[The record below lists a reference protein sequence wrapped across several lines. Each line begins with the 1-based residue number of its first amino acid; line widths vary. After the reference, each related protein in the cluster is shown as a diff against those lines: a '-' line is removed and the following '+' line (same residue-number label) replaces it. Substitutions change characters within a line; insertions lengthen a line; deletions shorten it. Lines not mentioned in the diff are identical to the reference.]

1 VSKLLAYLQLV
12 RLPNIFT
19 AIADVAMGF
28 FVTHYGAPQREDGLA
43 AFNPSSVTTLA
54 LLAAASAC
62 LYSAGMALND
72 FFDVEID
79 RVERLER
86 PIPSGRVSL
95 SGARGLGFGLLAA
108 GIFIAVVLSIT
119 EQDYR
124 PGAVAAALS
133 VAVVAYDAI
142 IKRTPLGPVGMGL
155 CRFLNVLLGMS
166 LSVAPWESWNYAV
179 AGGIGVYIAGVT
191 WFARTEAQA
200 SHRLSLALAT
210 VVGAAGVLLL
220 VAFPRIAPA
229 EVVSVA
235 IQDDLRRWN
244 MLWGL
249 LGFLIAWRCVW
260 AIIDPRPMLVQRAV
274 RQCIFSLIM
283 LDAVVTFAVAG
294 FVPAVLIML
303 LLLPTMFLGQFI
315 YST

>member
-1 VSKLLAYLQLV
+1 MAKFLPYLQLV
-12 RLPNIFT
+12 RLPNVFT

-28 FVTHYGAPQREDGLA
+28 FVTQWGPSQRTDGIAVFDAAPL
-43 AFNPSSVTTLA
+43 TKLA

-72 FFDVEID
+72 YFDVEVD
-79 RVERLER
+79 RAERPER

-95 SGARGLGFGLLAA
+95 SGARGLGFGLLAS
-108 GIFIAVVLSIT
+108 GVFIATVLSLT

-124 PGAVAAALS
+124 PALVGAALAI
-133 VAVVAYDAI
+133 AVVAYDRLV
-142 IKRTPLGPVGMGL
+142 KRTPLGPIGMGL

-166 LSVAPWESWNYAV
+166 LSPAPWATWNYVV
-179 AGGIGVYIAGVT
+179 AGGIGVYIVGVT
-191 WFARTEAQA
+191 WFARTEAKA
-200 SHRLSLALAT
+200 SNRLALALAT
-210 VVGAAGVLLL
+210 LVGAAGL
-220 VAFPRIAPA
+220 VMLAFFPQFAVDEELAAAVR
-229 EVVSVA
+229 
-235 IQDDLRRWN
+235 DDPRRWN

-249 LGFLIAWRCVW
+249 LGTLIAWRCVW
-260 AIIDPRPMLVQRAV
+260 AIVDPRPLPVQRAV

-283 LDAVVTFAVAG
+283 LDAVVTLAVAG
-294 FVPAVLIML
+294 LAPALLVML

>member
-1 VSKLLAYLQLV
+1 MTNVMSKLLAYLQLV
-12 RLPNIFT
+12 RLPNVFT

-28 FVTHYGAPQREDGLA
+28 FVTHAVSDVSSLDAGQLVTFGL
-43 AFNPSSVTTLA
+43 LI
-54 LLAAASAC
+54 AASAS
-62 LYSAGMALND
+62 LYLGGMALND
-72 FFDVEID
+72 VFDVEID
-79 RVERLER
+79 RAERSDR

-108 GIFIAVVLSIT
+108 GVFIAVVLSVT

-124 PGAVAAALS
+124 PALVAAGLAVA
-133 VAVVAYDAI
+133 VFAYDAAV
-142 IKRTPLGPVGMGL
+142 KRTPLGPLGMGL

-166 LSVAPWESWNYAV
+166 LSPMPWESWHYLIA
-179 AGGIGVYIAGVT
+179 AGIGVYIVGVT
-191 WFARTEAQA
+191 WFARTEARP
-200 SHRLSLALAT
+200 SNRLPLILAT
-210 VVGAAGVLLL
+210 AVGAAGVLLL
-220 VAFPRIAPA
+220 VAFPRFAPA
-229 EVVSVA
+229 EGLIVA
-235 IQDDLRRWN
+235 IEDDLRRWN

-249 LGFLIAWRCVW
+249 LGLLIAWRCVW
-260 AIIDPRPMLVQRAV
+260 AIIDPSPLLVQRAV